1 MVAALDQT
9 ENASSRQRRRISRV
23 RMMRSRGRLFTV
35 MRMAEPPVYDPF
47 TPELREDP
55 YPTYH
60 ALRRAEPVHVSP
72 FLDVLVPTRY
82 ADVDLVLR
90 DHRFSADRR
99 LWQWFPPMDGYEP
112 AMWSLDP
119 PDHTR
124 LRRLVSG
131 SFTARLIEPT
141 RLWARSLVEEVLDRA
156 EREGS
161 LELVEDLAYPL
172 TQTVLNGVLGL
183 SHEDAQ
189 RLRVWIGRLVR
200 LLDPLA
206 FQDDGM
212 GPAFRTVED
221 EVMGYLAGIVAD
233 RRREPR
239 DDLIS
244 GLIATNEGGDVLSER
259 ELILMLENLLI
270 AGFET
275 TARLIGNGILALLL
289 HPDQLALLR
298 DRPRLIGSAVE
309 ELMRWDSPV
318 QMTLRVAREDCE
330 LGGRPVRRGQGVA
343 ALIGAANRDPE
354 QFPDPDRLD
363 LARSPNPHLSFGR
376 GVHVCL
382 GAPLTRVEAQV
393 AIGELVRRFP
403 RLRLAGEPV
412 RGQTIT
418 VRGLTS
424 LPLAVS

>member
-1 MVAALDQT
+1 MGDTL
-9 ENASSRQRRRISRV
+9 
-23 RMMRSRGRLFTV
+23 
-35 MRMAEPPVYDPF
+35 VYNPF
-47 TPELREDP
+47 LLELREDP
-55 YPTYH
+55 YPTYQ

-72 FLDVLVPTRY
+72 FLDVVVLTRY
-82 ADVDLVLR
+82 ADVDLVHKDR
-90 DHRFSADRR
+90 RFSVDRR
-99 LWQWFPPMDGYEP
+99 LWEWFPPMEGYEP
-112 AMWSLDP
+112 SVGSLDP

-131 SFTARLIEPT
+131 SFTARLMERSRP
-141 RLWARSLVEEVLDRA
+141 WARALVNEVLDRA
-156 EREGS
+156 EQRGG
-161 LELVEDLAYPL
+161 LELVEELAYPL
-172 TQTVLNGVLGL
+172 TMTVFNHTLGL
-183 SHEDAQ
+183 PQADAP
-189 RLRVWIGRLVR
+189 RFREWTGRLVR

-206 FQDDGM
+206 LQDDGV
-212 GPAFRTVED
+212 GPAIRTVED
-221 EVMGYLAGIVAD
+221 QMMGYLAGVVAD

-244 GLIATNEGGDVLSER
+244 ALIAADEDGDVLSER
-259 ELILMLENLLI
+259 ELVLVLEFLLI
-270 AGFET
+270 AGYET

-298 DRPRLIGSAVE
+298 DRPELIGSAVE
-309 ELMRWDSPV
+309 ELLRWDAPT
-318 QMTLRVAREDCE
+318 QLTLRVAREDCE

-343 ALIGAANRDPE
+343 GLIGAANRDPE

-363 LARSPNPHLSFGR
+363 LARSPNPHLSFGH
-376 GVHVCL
+376 GVHFCL
-382 GAPLTRVEAQV
+382 GAPLARLDAQV

-412 RGQTIT
+412 RGQTIM